1 MAAPSLPDRPGPA
14 AASLHEMSSD
24 GAETDDRSGPDS
36 DAPDVRGPA
45 AAAVTD
51 LAGRWARLAVDA
63 HPGLHQGLAGLLHRL
78 AAACRDE
85 QFWALRARTV
95 GRELLRSGLSREG
108 AGPRPPPQDG
118 LPPPPPP
125 LRGRPAAPV
134 PPCVDPPRR
143 PPPRPPE
150 EAAGD

>member
-14 AASLHEMSSD
+14 AASLHEMGSD
-24 GAETDDRSGPDS
+24 CAETDDRSGPDS
-36 DAPDVRGPA
+36 DVPDVPGA
-45 AAAVTD
+45 DAAAVAD

-85 QFWALRARTV
+85 QFWALRSRTV
-95 GRELLRSGLSREG
+95 GRELLRSGLFGEG
-108 AGPRPPPQDG
+108 AGPRPPARDV

-125 LRGRPAAPV
+125 PRGRP
-134 PPCVDPPRR
+134 
-143 PPPRPPE
+143 
-150 EAAGD
+150 